1 MNLIVFGAT
10 GGTGRQVVAQA
21 LTAGHAVTAV
31 ARRRDALAI
40 RHDRLAV
47 LHGDVLEPATLA
59 QPLAGQ
65 DAVVSALG
73 VRSRAPTTVFSA
85 GVSNIIQAMEAAG
98 VRRLICISA
107 AGLDPGFGLLRW
119 IAKSILYAMLRHAY
133 DDMRRMEALVK
144 DSGLDWTI
152 IRAPMLMDEP
162 RTGQYQIATNK
173 HLARG
178 RSIARADLAD
188 YIVTHLSIFMVVG
201 TSDNIVYSL
210 THPAEFRSFVLVVF
224 LLAMALIGVG
234 AGIAAT
240 VQNYRGGERRAP
252 TALPVALATLVGVA
266 AGAILV
272 AAVAGSSENAGVS
285 PAALAAL
292 PALKTAN
299 FAFDQAELRVKAGE
313 TVALRL
319 ENSDTVR
326 HSFDVDEFGIHAPMP
341 SGQRSLALFKPEAP
355 GTYTFYCAPHYDKA
369 TGEGMKGILIV
380 D

>member
-1 MNLIVFGAT
+1 MKTPIAITHNRTRLPLTALDKLTVVGLVGLALALIYLQAAMSGRLIPPLAVFT
-10 GGTGRQVVAQA
+10 VISLVVAGVVMVGWRWAPLLGA
-21 LTAGHAVTAV
+21 L
-31 ARRRDALAI
+31 
-40 RHDRLAV
+40 
-47 LHGDVLEPATLA
+47 
-59 QPLAGQ
+59 
-65 DAVVSALG
+65 
-73 VRSRAPTTVFSA
+73 
-85 GVSNIIQAMEAAG
+85 
-98 VRRLICISA
+98 
-107 AGLDPGFGLLRW
+107 W
-119 IAKSILYAMLRHAY
+119 
-133 DDMRRMEALVK
+133 
-144 DSGLDWTI
+144 
-152 IRAPMLMDEP
+152 
-162 RTGQYQIATNK
+162 
-173 HLARG
+173 
-178 RSIARADLAD
+178 
-188 YIVTHLSIFMVVG
+188 SIFMVVG
-201 TSDNIVYSL
+201 TSDNIAYSL
-210 THPAEFRSFVLVVF
+210 THPAQFRSFVLVVF